1 MVERGGRGGEGSVE
15 DLDGRSKRHVFS
27 RETGNWRKKDD
38 LEGTTWGIERGHIAL
53 LLGKI

>member
-1 MVERGGRGGEGSVE
+1 MRGGAGGGEGSVE